1 MGANI
6 SQLLKDHP
14 NDLLGHALDLKR
26 PPPNTNTSSL
36 PPSQSASTQI
46 PKRQKRTRAHN
57 LVDLVDT
64 ADFVPPLRKLRIAV
78 PPHEQLKAS
87 DGCQR
92 RAQNGIPVTNGIAN
106 ISFDKT
112 GKVITFGSNMV
123 RPAALPSILRHPISR
138 ALGIPHYDAVPITLW
153 SGFHIIPP
161 GTDPNRKWTTLTH
174 QFQLSSMDAS
184 KWVQPYVDATNL
196 KQRNVVQ
203 VVDFVADAAYRALE
217 LSRQDDTRDGGF
229 TSIRNLQNLTTSSNG
244 WHKDSDGKYTDT
256 QGETTSSPTPSRA
269 SSPPERLKA
278 TSYLNYESNP
288 NAPTVMNV
296 DGARVNAFH
305 VANKYHETLY
315 KYRFTK
321 AAYNFQDDD
330 IYGKAGKGEDRVEM
344 QVQAPRRDR
353 ANPSY
358 RHPTAAMGVS

>member
-1 MGANI
+1 MVCPFRADNEERLWG
-6 SQLLKDHP
+6 
-14 NDLLGHALDLKR
+14 KR
-26 PPPNTNTSSL
+26 
-36 PPSQSASTQI
+36 QSASTQI
-46 PKRQKRTRAHN
+46 PKRQERTRAHS
-57 LVDLVDT
+57 LIDLVDT
-64 ADFVPPLRKLRIAV
+64 TDFVPPLRKLRITV

-112 GKVITFGSNMV
+112 GKVIAFGSNMI
-123 RPAALPSILRHPISR
+123 RRDQISSPKPPFPQSSAIQSAEQ
-138 ALGIPHYDAVPITLW
+138 ALGIPHCDAVPITLW
-153 SGFHIIPP
+153 SGFHIIPS

-203 VVDFVADAAYRALE
+203 VVDFVADAEYRALE

-229 TSIRNLQNLTTSSNG
+229 TSIRNLQNLTTSPNG
-244 WHKDSDGKYTDT
+244 WHQDSDGKYTDT